1 MYYRISKS
9 SQTGSNN
16 IYTYLHY
23 WQLLSSSKSM
33 QHPQISA
40 TAEST
45 TGLAFWTCMYD
56 GQLDAII
63 AAVSF
68 SKTRRK
74 NKGPNQASSKG
85 ERPQAGFW

>member
-1 MYYRISKS
+1 
-9 SQTGSNN
+9 
-16 IYTYLHY
+16 
-23 WQLLSSSKSM
+23 
-33 QHPQISA
+33 
-40 TAEST
+40 
-45 TGLAFWTCMYD
+45 MYD